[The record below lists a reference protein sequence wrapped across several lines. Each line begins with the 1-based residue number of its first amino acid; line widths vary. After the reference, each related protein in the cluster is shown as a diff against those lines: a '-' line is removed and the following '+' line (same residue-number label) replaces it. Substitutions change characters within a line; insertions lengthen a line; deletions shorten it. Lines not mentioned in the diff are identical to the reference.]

1 MTDRI
6 DPTARTPRPRAV
18 AAGFVVAVAAALVAL
33 AAGPGHRLGL
43 WSFGTGFSILRWA
56 SYGALFAAALSLLAA
71 VVALVRGRRRG
82 LGLAVL
88 GIVIGLATAYV
99 PWSWKRTA
107 ERVPPIHDIT
117 TDLED
122 PPEFVAV
129 LEERAD
135 APNPAEY
142 GGPEIAEQ
150 QRKGYPEL
158 GPLTLDVGPDRAFE
172 RALEAAR
179 EMGWEIVAAEPDEGR
194 VEATDTTPWFGFRD
208 DVVVRVRAVDGGSRI
223 DVRSVSRV
231 GRSDVGTNAER
242 IRAYLEEIREG

>member
-1 MTDRI
+1 MTD
-6 DPTARTPRPRAV
+6 PALPTPRNPRSIIAITGV
-18 AAGFVVAVAAALVAL
+18 FVAVGAAIVAL

-43 WSFGTGFSILRWA
+43 WSFGTGFQILKWA
-56 SYGALFAAALSLLAA
+56 SYAALAAAAISLVAA
-71 VVALVRGRRRG
+71 VLTLPGRGRRG
-82 LGLAVL
+82 LGLALL

-122 PPEFVAV
+122 PPQFVEV

-150 QRKGYPEL
+150 QREAYPDL
-158 GPLTLDVGPDRAFE
+158 GPLVLDVPPDRAFV
-172 RALEAAR
+172 RAHEAAS
-179 EMGWEIVAAEPDEGR
+179 EMGWEIVASEPDEGR
-194 VEATDTTPWFGFRD
+194 IEATDTTPWFGFED
-208 DVVVRVRAVDGGSRI
+208 DIIVRVRPTDGGSRI

-231 GRSDVGTNAER
+231 GRSDVGTNAKR
-242 IRAYLEEIREG
+242 IRKYLDEIR